1 MPRLF
6 TALEI
11 PRDAALS
18 LSLLRGGLPGARW
31 IDVENYH
38 LTLRFIGD
46 VEGRCRRRDR
56 QCARPRPPP
65 GLFAGAVRRR
75 RLRLEEAARDL
86 GRRHRHR
93 PISPRCRGRS
103 NASASASALAA
114 DPRKF
119 VPHVTLAR
127 LSNSGPIDVAHY
139 LSARGNFSTLPFRVG
154 RFVLMSSRDS
164 VGGGPYHRRGG
175 LAAGGRR
182 SSPARGCG
190 AGALPARA
198 LSPPCMRRAPFPHV
212 AAERGL
218 PWRAP
223 RTSTFP
229 PLPTFSAA
237 MPPASARSVTV
248 SGAPPGGRRVRC
260 RSWRTS

>member
-46 VEGRCRRRDR
+46 IEGHVADEIANALDR
-56 QCARPRPPP
+56 VHRPAFLLALSGVGAFGSKKPHSIW
-65 GLFAGAVRRR
+65 AGATASPD
-75 RLRLEEAARDL
+75 LAALQGEIERICQRI
-86 GRRHRHR
+86 GV
-93 PISPRCRGRS
+93 
-103 NASASASALAA
+103 AA

-127 LSNSGPIDVAHY
+127 LKNSNPIDVAHY
-139 LSARGNFSTLPFRVG
+139 LSGRGNFSTAPFKVG

-164 VGGGPYHRRGG
+164 VGGGPYIVEEAWPLTGADSRQSS
-175 LAAGGRR
+175 LAASASDASRI
-182 SSPARGCG
+182 
-190 AGALPARA
+190 
-198 LSPPCMRRAPFPHV
+198 MR
-212 AAERGL
+212 
-218 PWRAP
+218 
-223 RTSTFP
+223 
-229 PLPTFSAA
+229 
-237 MPPASARSVTV
+237 
-248 SGAPPGGRRVRC
+248 
-260 RSWRTS
+260 

>member
-46 VEGRCRRRDR
+46 VEGHVADEIANALDR
-56 QCARPRPPP
+56 
-65 GLFAGAVRRR
+65 VRRPEFMLNLSGVDAFGSKKPHSIYAGVSLSPELNALQGEIER
-75 RLRLEEAARDL
+75 ICKRL
-86 GRRHRHR
+86 GM
-93 PISPRCRGRS
+93 
-103 NASASASALAA
+103 AA

-127 LSNSGPIDVAHY
+127 LRNPRIDDVVHY
-139 LSARGNFSTLPFRVG
+139 LSSRGNFSTLPFKVG

-164 VGGGPYHRRGG
+164 VGGGPYIVEE
-175 LAAGGRR
+175 A
-182 SSPARGCG
+182 
-190 AGALPARA
+190 
-198 LSPPCMRRAPFPHV
+198 
-212 AAERGL
+212 
-218 PWRAP
+218 W
-223 RTSTFP
+223 
-229 PLPTFSAA
+229 PLMAVSRQNWS
-237 MPPASARSVTV
+237 ASAFEE
-248 SGAPPGGRRVRC
+248 A
-260 RSWRTS
+260 RTIR

>member
-46 VEGRCRRRDR
+46 VEGHVADEIANSLDR
-56 QCARPRPPP
+56 
-65 GLFAGAVRRR
+65 VRRPSFP
-75 RLRLEEAARDL
+75 LALSGVGAFGSKKPHSIWAGVTASPDLAALQAEIERICQRI
-86 GRRHRHR
+86 GV
-93 PISPRCRGRS
+93 
-103 NASASASALAA
+103 AA

-127 LSNSGPIDVAHY
+127 LKNTSPIEVAHY
-139 LSARGNFSTLPFRVG
+139 LSARGNFSAASFRVG

-164 VGGGPYHRRGG
+164 VGGGPYIVEEAWPLTASDARQSS
-175 LAAGGRR
+175 LAASASDASRI
-182 SSPARGCG
+182 
-190 AGALPARA
+190 
-198 LSPPCMRRAPFPHV
+198 MR
-212 AAERGL
+212 
-218 PWRAP
+218 
-223 RTSTFP
+223 
-229 PLPTFSAA
+229 
-237 MPPASARSVTV
+237 
-248 SGAPPGGRRVRC
+248 
-260 RSWRTS
+260 